1 VVGSRDEVF
10 RLFRCCWRKDVRV
23 RSLVGMFTWPWSVV
37 ERRRSSCV
45 RVRGVWR
52 CMWVVPKVPIMV
64 V

>member
-1 VVGSRDEVF
+1 
-10 RLFRCCWRKDVRV
+10 
-23 RSLVGMFTWPWSVV
+23 MFTWPWSVV